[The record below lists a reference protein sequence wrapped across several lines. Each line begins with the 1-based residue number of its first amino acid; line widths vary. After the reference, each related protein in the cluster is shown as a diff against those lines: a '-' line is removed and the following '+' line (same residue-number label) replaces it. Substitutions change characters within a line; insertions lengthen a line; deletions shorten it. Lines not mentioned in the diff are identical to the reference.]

1 MNGAPD
7 LREFLNSWP
16 YDPGNNVRLAHGAN
30 GREIILVRQ
39 PMGMEICEV
48 DGRPDGQHPHGMES
62 ALEFQLTRFA
72 AAIRAGAEAVFQLA
86 AADCTELF
94 HEGTLYHDRLVHFFR
109 VRNWACAERDTAR
122 NLRLMDFV
130 KQHAEHDEDRV
141 QLEHWRPATTRIK
154 AVARAM
160 ILLQSEQYQEALHIT
175 RDIVATIDGTAG
187 PMPDQPGKLADALL
201 ESIRESLAH
210 RPTLCPHAES
220 AFIREGDY
228 WTIRYQG
235 HAAILKA
242 TRGLDCLRYLLRHPG
257 REIHVSELLASLP
270 DASAAASAVHASG
283 SLFGDGG
290 QFIIAGLNDTG
301 PVLDAQAKAEYKCRL
316 NELRQDAEEAE
327 RFNDPVRAAKAHD
340 EMDGIARQLAAAV
353 GLGGRDRRAASEADR
368 ARSAAT
374 KRIKEAI
381 HRIAEAIPP
390 LGHHLAARIK
400 TGYFCSYNPHPDRP
414 VAWKF

>member
-1 MNGAPD
+1 MSGAPD
-7 LREFLNSWP
+7 LREFLNCWP
-16 YDPGNNVRLAHGAN
+16 YDPDDNVRVAPGLN
-30 GREIILVRQ
+30 GREIIVVRQ
-39 PMGMEICEV
+39 PMGLETCEAN
-48 DGRPDGQHPHGMES
+48 GRPDGQQPHGMES
-62 ALEFQLTRFA
+62 ALDFQLTRFA
-72 AAIRAGAEAVFQLA
+72 AAIRAGADAVFRLA

-94 HEGTLYHDRLVHFFR
+94 HEGILYHDRFVHCFR
-109 VRNWACAERDTAR
+109 VKDWARVERDTAR

-130 KQHAEHDEDRV
+130 KQHAEHEEDRV

-154 AVARAM
+154 AAARAM
-160 ILLQSEQYQEALHIT
+160 ILLQNEQYREALHIA
-175 RDIVATIDGTAG
+175 RDMIDGSADQI
-187 PMPDQPGKLADALL
+187 PDCPGRLAEALL

-210 RPTLCPHAES
+210 RPALFPHEKS
-220 AFIREGDY
+220 AFIRQGDY

-235 HAAILKA
+235 RAANLKA

-270 DASAAASAVHASG
+270 HASAAGSAVHASG
-283 SLFGDGG
+283 RLFGDGDR
-290 QFIIAGLNDTG
+290 FIIAGLNDAG

-316 NELRQDAEEAE
+316 NELREDLEEAE
-327 RFNDPVRAAKAHD
+327 RFNDPARAAKAHD
-340 EMDGIARQLAAAV
+340 EMNGIARQLAAAV
-353 GLGGRDRRAASEADR
+353 GLGGRDRRASSESDR